1 MTARITDISEFYN
14 KPLGMVTKRMI
25 GKHLRDIWPDVS
37 GSIVLGMGFSLPY
50 LDLFSNEASNIIAT
64 ISNIEKMA
72 RWNNEGF
79 SQTIKTNEI
88 ELPFEDLTIDR
99 ALLIHAVEHS
109 ESIQPMMREIWRVL
123 SNNGRLI
130 IVVPNRRG
138 IWARMESTPFGSGT
152 PYSLSQLTNL
162 LKDTLFTP
170 LTKGAALYMP
180 PSNSQMLISATPI
193 FEKLGQHWFGGLGNV
208 LGGVISIEAIK
219 QIYAPTETLKAT
231 SRRQYAIVA
240 NQ

>member
-1 MTARITDISEFYN
+1 
-14 KPLGMVTKRMI
+14 MI
-25 GKHLRDIWPDVS
+25 NDSSFIFLAI
-37 GSIVLGMGFSLPY
+37 LGFSLPY
-50 LDLFSNEASNIIAT
+50 LNLFSDQASNIIAT
-64 ISNIEKMA
+64 IPNSEEVA
-72 RWNNEGF
+72 RWTKAGF

-123 SNNGRLI
+123 SNNGRI
-130 IVVPNRRG
+130 IILVPNRRG
-138 IWARMESTPFGSGT
+138 IWARMESTPFGSGR

-193 FEKLGQHWFGGLGNV
+193 LEKLGQRWFGGLGNV

-219 QIYAPTETLKAT
+219 QIYAPTETLKA
-231 SRRQYAIVA
+231 SNRQQYVIVT